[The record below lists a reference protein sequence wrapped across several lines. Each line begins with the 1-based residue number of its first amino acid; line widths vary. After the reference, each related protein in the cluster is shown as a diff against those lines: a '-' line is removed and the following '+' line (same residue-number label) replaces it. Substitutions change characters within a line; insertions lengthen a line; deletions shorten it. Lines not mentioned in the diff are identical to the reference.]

1 MPCVCALEHIYK
13 CTRLHY
19 SALFWAY
26 KFKYICGTYAYGTLC
41 GLFASRF
48 LSLFIASTFPFYQY
62 KIISFLF
69 VSFLQKYFMSLI
81 TSTATHCHCLGN
93 SRRPQQQRCR
103 CFALKCLANGWLAD
117 WCIKCI
123 YLNLRNLKLF
133 HSLKTLNELWIHC
146 RCRRQ
151 RVLCVRGKRTKHFKT
166 VIVV

>member
-1 MPCVCALEHIYK
+1 MPCASEHIYK
-13 CTRLHY
+13 CTARFHY

-26 KFKYICGTYAYGTLC
+26 KFKYMAYGTLC

-62 KIISFLF
+62 KIVSSETLF
-69 VSFLQKYFMSLI
+69 YIIDSNENCTATPLLSRQQPAATATTMSLLWGLN
-81 TSTATHCHCLGN
+81 AW
-93 SRRPQQQRCR
+93 PM
-103 CFALKCLANGWLAD
+103 AD
-117 WCIKCI
+117 WCMKCI

-133 HSLKTLNELWIHC
+133 HTLKTLNELWIHC

-151 RVLCVRGKRTKHFKT
+151 WVLCVYSKRTKHFKT

>member
-1 MPCVCALEHIYK
+1 MHWNTSINVHGSIIAHCFGHINLNIYVA
-13 CTRLHY
+13 H
-19 SALFWAY
+19 
-26 KFKYICGTYAYGTLC
+26 YAYGTLC

-103 CFALKCLANGWLAD
+103 CSALKCLANGWLAD

-133 HSLKTLNELWIHC
+133 HSLKTLNEL
-146 RCRRQ
+146 
-151 RVLCVRGKRTKHFKT
+151 
-166 VIVV
+166 